1 MSFVLRF
8 TPTGL
13 TAAKYDE
20 VIKQLHAAGAGAPK
34 GRSYHVCFGDPDN
47 LLVSDIWENL
57 EGSQAFGQILIP
69 IMHSLDLDPGQP
81 VVLPVHNNIVG

>member
-20 VIKQLHAAGAGAPK
+20 VIKQLDAAGAGAPK
-34 GRSYHVCFGDPDN
+34 GRSYHVCFGDPNN
-47 LLVSDIWENL
+47 LFVSDIWDNMEDF
-57 EGSQAFGQILIP
+57 QAFGKTLLP
-69 IMHSLDLDPGQP
+69 IMQSMGLDAGQP
-81 VVLPVHNNIVG
+81 VVLPVHNIIVG

>member
-20 VIKQLHAAGAGAPK
+20 VIKQLSAAGAGAPK
-34 GRSYHVCFGDPDN
+34 GRSYHVCFGDPNN
-47 LLVSDIWENL
+47 LFVSDIWDTMEDF
-57 EGSQAFGQILIP
+57 QAFGPTLMP
-69 IMHSLDLDPGQP
+69 IMQSINVDPGEP
-81 VVLPVHNNIVG
+81 VILPVHNAIAD

>member
-13 TAAKYDE
+13 TTAKYDE
-20 VIKQLHAAGAGAPK
+20 IIAQLNAAGAGAPK
-34 GRSYHVCFGDPDN
+34 GRSYHVCFGDPNN
-47 LLVSDIWENL
+47 LFVSEIWENM
-57 EGSQAFGQILIP
+57 EDFQAFGQLLIP

-81 VVLPVHNNIVG
+81 VVLPVNNTIVA